1 MDKKITNSLAVI
13 ISGYSRRWM
22 ESYYDKLFE
31 TDIGQKLKSLDD
43 PYRYGIELGLN
54 LLNAFFEQNFV
65 DDSALKK
72 LVKQIGT
79 DAAPEISK
87 RLINHVKESA
97 RSEKNTPE
105 AASVFNV
112 LLTLDDQT
120 LIKLLEWLYSTEA
133 MERHRIFKQV
143 SRLSA
148 DELKKITELDA
159 DFRKK
164 LIDLIA
170 PETTKAPTVGAMMM
184 DKMTDKLKSFNKM
197 MEDKLNE
204 KSR

>member
-1 MDKKITNSLAVI
+1 MDKKLSNSLAVI
-13 ISGYSRRWM
+13 FSGYCRRWL

-54 LLNAFFEQNFV
+54 ILNAFFEQNFV

-72 LVKQIGT
+72 LVKDIGT

-87 RLINHVKESA
+87 RLINHVKERA
-97 RSEKNTPE
+97 KSEKNTPE
-105 AASVFNV
+105 AASVFNA

-133 MERHRIFKQV
+133 AERERIFKQI
-143 SRLSA
+143 SRLSTN
-148 DELKKITELDA
+148 ELKKITELDA
-159 DFRKK
+159 DFRIK

-170 PETTKAPTVGAMMM
+170 PKTTKAPTLGAMMM
-184 DKMTDKLKSFNKM
+184 DKMTDKLKSFNEI
-197 MEDKLNE
+197 MEDKLHE

>member
-1 MDKKITNSLAVI
+1 MDKRITDSLAVI
-13 ISGYSRRWM
+13 LSGYSRRWL

-72 LVKQIGT
+72 LVKLVGT

-87 RLINHVKESA
+87 RLINHVKERA

-105 AASVFNV
+105 ATSVFNV

-133 MERHRIFKQV
+133 TERERIFKQV

-164 LIDLIA
+164 LIDLIV
-170 PETTKAPTVGAMMM
+170 PETPKAHTVRDMML
-184 DKMTDKLKSFNKM
+184 DRITDKLKS
-197 MEDKLNE
+197 LNE
-204 KSR
+204 KMEGKLHGKS